1 MTVPEMTT
9 YMRISKKTAYK
20 LISDGKIPFCRISPR
35 KILVNKSEIDEY
47 VNKFRSV

>member
-1 MTVPEMTT
+1 MTVPDMTN

-35 KILVNKSEIDEY
+35 KILVSRDDVDTY
-47 VNKFRSV
+47 VNRFKS